1 MLRVPRSTLQ
11 AMAPSDARI
20 ALACLDLTSLGAD
33 DSPATA
39 AALARRAHHASGT
52 PAALCV
58 YPELLL
64 AARMSL
70 MREGIPQVRTATVV
84 NFPDGGIDA
93 DRAESETRRALA
105 VGADEIELVFP
116 WRALQGG
123 DRAAAAA
130 LLKRVKARCAK
141 TTLKVILQSAAFAD
155 LSELRA
161 AAELAVACGVDFLVA
176 ATGKLGAAQSLDAAR
191 CLAAVI
197 AATRPSVGLKM
208 TGDMHTMAQAA
219 ACIAIAAQ
227 VYGRDRV
234 VPARFRIGADALLE
248 VLLAELA
255 REPVDE
261 S

>member
-1 MLRVPRSTLQ
+1 
-11 AMAPSDARI
+11 MALSDARI

-33 DSPATA
+33 DTPATV
-39 AALARRAHHASGT
+39 AALARRAHHASAT
-52 PAALCV
+52 PATLCV

-64 AARMSL
+64 ATRMSL

-93 DRAESETRRALA
+93 DRAENETRRALA

-116 WRALQGG
+116 WRALQSG

-155 LSELRA
+155 LTELRV
-161 AAELAVACGVDFLVA
+161 AAETAVAAGADFLVS
-176 ATGKLGAAQSLDAAR
+176 ATGKLGATQALDAAR

-197 AATRPSVGLKM
+197 ATTKRSVGLKM
-208 TGDMHTMAQAA
+208 TGDIHTLAQAT
-219 ACIAIAAQ
+219 ACVAIATQ
-227 VYGRDRV
+227 TYGRDRV

-255 REPVDE
+255 LEPIDE